1 MESVEV
7 ITGHL
12 SLVHFPLRSLGTLSR
27 LRLAQ
32 PQGLGTSGP
41 YSILKCE
48 HTLDH
53 LSPLILWLQGPKRS
67 EMCCLLS
74 RKGLCPHCFLRLEL
88 CSAVP
93 PPSTRLPPTHPSQ
106 VVQMPLPPGSPAGQG
121 CSCHTRGCSSSH
133 HTMFTCSVSK

>member
-1 MESVEV
+1 MGLLWSLVEV

-48 HTLDH
+48 HRLDH
-53 LSPLILWLQGPKRS
+53 LSPLLNTLILLGPRG
-67 EMCCLLS
+67 EVPFAVVCL
-74 RKGLCPHCFLRLEL
+74 P
-88 CSAVP
+88 AQ
-93 PPSTRLPPTHPSQ
+93 TMTHPHFAFH
-106 VVQMPLPPGSPAGQG
+106 PLVAGA
-121 CSCHTRGCSSSH
+121 
-133 HTMFTCSVSK
+133 